1 MAKAAY
7 WQRGETLDYPNAAV
21 GATKI
26 DANTIMEIGSLIGVA
41 GAVHVAGVYEM
52 PKTSS
57 NAITL
62 GTKVYFDGTGI
73 TEDEDDGAT
82 PPVPYTPAGYA
93 AVDAGASQVQGTIN
107 GYGERCGNANLCVT
121 ALAGR
126 RPTLPVHRRD
136 WQSRSSPCWF

>member
-7 WQRGETLDYPNAAV
+7 WQRGETLDYPNTAV

-26 DANTIMEIGSLIGVA
+26 DANTIIEIGSLIGVA
-41 GAVHVAGVYEM
+41 GADIAVGETGAVHVAGVYEM

-93 AVDAGASQVQGTIN
+93 AVDAGASADKILVKLLG
-107 GYGERCGNANLCVT
+107 
-121 ALAGR
+121 
-126 RPTLPVHRRD
+126 
-136 WQSRSSPCWF
+136 